1 MIDFEELSDNEINE
15 LVAERLGGYA
25 GNVHGHE
32 TAVKVKDPES
42 GGLFY
47 MEVDYCNN
55 PSDAWPIILK
65 NHIWIQ
71 PDMIGDGLWRCYDRE
86 SDFAAKHSNPLRA
99 AVIVFLMMQDV
110 Q

>member
-32 TAVKVKDPES
+32 TAVKVKDQES

-47 MEVDYCNN
+47 MEVDYCNR
-55 PSDAWPIILK
+55 PQDAWPVIVANK
-65 NHIWIQ
+65 
-71 PDMIGDGLWRCYDRE
+71 IGIHWNVYLWRAV
-86 SDFAAKHSNPLRA
+86 SDDQRFNSISGNPLRA
-99 AVIVFLMMQDV
+99 AMVVFLEMQRAA
-110 Q
+110 